1 MAKLESWVALG
12 SLGMGIMF
20 VALMISFY
28 FFLIGP
34 QGKGPDVYV
43 DPGGL
48 TIFIISISGAPS
60 LILAGTVIG
69 ITRTYQTTF
78 ASIILITTAII
89 LITGMVIIITRILP
103 EINEQYTVGILD
115 KVPYIFII
123 GGLGIVGL
131 GVYSFNKAKGLQQ
144 NHLEDEIY

>member
-48 TIFIISISGAPS
+48 AIFIISISGAPS

-69 ITRTYQTTF
+69 ITKTYQTMF
-78 ASIILITTAII
+78 ASVILITTAII
-89 LITGMVIIITRILP
+89 LITGMIVIITRILP
-103 EINEQYTVGILD
+103 EINEQYIMGILD

-123 GGLGIVGL
+123 GGLGIVAL
-131 GVYSFNKAKGLQQ
+131 GVYSLNKGKSLRQ

>member
-1 MAKLESWVALG
+1 MAKLERWVALG

-48 TIFIISISGAPS
+48 AIFIISISGAPS

-69 ITRTYQTTF
+69 ITKTYQTMF
-78 ASIILITTAII
+78 ASVILITTAII
-89 LITGMVIIITRILP
+89 LITGMIVIITRILP
-103 EINEQYTVGILD
+103 EINEQYIMGILD
-115 KVPYIFII
+115 KVPYVFII
-123 GGLGIVGL
+123 GGLGIVAL
-131 GVYSFNKAKGLQQ
+131 GVYSLNKGKSLRE